1 MIINAGADVE
11 GAESSGVIAVLSDQ
25 MNKLRGHAL
34 AHTVGHLHHH
44 LDWINKSERRTS
56 HGNN

>member
-25 MNKLRGHAL
+25 MKKFAGPRSGPHY
-34 AHTVGHLHHH
+34 
-44 LDWINKSERRTS
+44 RTS
-56 HGNN
+56 TSSPGLDQ